1 VSLRAFQFASPLA
14 AAVAALAVL
23 TGSCDKG
30 SPTEP
35 KPTSTPLPA
44 TATVP
49 PSTRTPTRTP
59 TPGGTQTVTINVRAW
74 DFNPGGPVSSPLV
87 LRVGTT
93 YKLVFH
99 NVDGPLVENPRHGFT
114 GIPELS
120 LPGTDN
126 ITRGGPDFVIDNV
139 TLQPSQSGFYPFSC
153 TNNDC
158 GGDPQQHAG
167 MNGIIIV
174 Q

>member
-1 VSLRAFQFASPLA
+1 MSLRAFKLASPLA

-23 TGSCDKG
+23 TGACDKG

-35 KPTSTPLPA
+35 KPTSTALPA

-49 PSTRTPTRTP
+49 PTTMPTRTP
-59 TPGGTQTVTINVRAW
+59 TPSGTQTITIAAHAW

-87 LRVGTT
+87 LTVGTT
-93 YKLVFH
+93 YRLVFH
-99 NVDGPLVENPRHGFT
+99 NVDGPLVENARHGFT
-114 GIPELS
+114 GIPELG
-120 LPGTDN
+120 LPGTDS
-126 ITRGGPDFVIDNV
+126 IARGGPDFVIDNV
-139 TLQPSQSGFYPFSC
+139 TLVPSQRGLYPYSC
-153 TNNDC
+153 TNNNC

-167 MNGIIIV
+167 MLGLIIV

>member
-1 VSLRAFQFASPLA
+1 MSLRARPLA
-14 AAVAALAVL
+14 LPLAAALAVL
-23 TGSCDKG
+23 AVLTSACDNG

-44 TATVP
+44 TAPPTV
-49 PSTRTPTRTP
+49 TPTRTP
-59 TPGGTQTVTINVRAW
+59 TPGGALTITINVRAW
-74 DFNPGGPVSSPLV
+74 DFNPGGPVSAPLV
-87 LRVGTT
+87 LTVGTT

-99 NVDGPLVENPRHGFT
+99 NVDGPLVENARHGFT

-120 LPGTDN
+120 LPGTVS
-126 ITRGGPDFVIDNV
+126 IARGEPDFVIDNI
-139 TLQPSQSGFYPFSC
+139 TLQPSQRGFYPFSC
-153 TNNDC
+153 TNNNC

-167 MNGIIIV
+167 MNGILIV